1 MIMDVYLHTFLAMTA
16 IGAAY
21 YAGNYFSTAN
31 VENIVGAMLE
41 TLEKEGFV
49 ETSLDKDG
57 DKELIPIS
65 ELIANAVK
73 ESEKTT

>member
-1 MIMDVYLHTFLAMTA
+1 MIMDAYLHTALAMGA

-21 YAGNYFSTAN
+21 YAGQYFSTVN
-31 VENIVGAMLE
+31 VEKVVSSMLE

-49 ETSLDKDG
+49 QTSLDKNG
-57 DKELIPIS
+57 EKELILIS